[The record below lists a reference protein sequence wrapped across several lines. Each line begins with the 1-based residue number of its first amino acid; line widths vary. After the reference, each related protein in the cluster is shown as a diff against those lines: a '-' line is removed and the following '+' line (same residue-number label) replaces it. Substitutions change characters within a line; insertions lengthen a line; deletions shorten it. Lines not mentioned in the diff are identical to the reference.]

1 MDESEKQLGKDEKT
15 PEDIDNFGDIQSYI
29 LFFVDN
35 NGEVGYNA
43 DWSKGIEGFAN
54 MFFSMCY
61 GSLLDDILHDMEEEC
76 VNLDKTEE
84 FQIILSILTQR
95 LRERNAKAREVVASD
110 SIVVPPLSDLY
121 YQ

>member
-1 MDESEKQLGKDEKT
+1 MQNGDEL
-15 PEDIDNFGDIQSYI
+15 PEEDVLSKKIEESPDIQSFI

-35 NGEVGYNA
+35 DGEIGYNA